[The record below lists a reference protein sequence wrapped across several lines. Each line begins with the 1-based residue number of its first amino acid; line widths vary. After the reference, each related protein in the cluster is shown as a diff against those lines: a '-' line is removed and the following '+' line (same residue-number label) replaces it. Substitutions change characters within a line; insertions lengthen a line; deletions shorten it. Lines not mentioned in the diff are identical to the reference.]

1 MNLSPLCLDFTDPC
15 DLKHCRKKLRY
26 LITKT
31 KFKSRLFECFIE
43 VMRLNLRHFFLINE
57 TNLMIQSSQCL
68 SVSPPDAAK
77 LKKAI
82 KLTRYLNKDEAF

>member
-1 MNLSPLCLDFTDPC
+1 MCLDFTDPC
-15 DLKHCRKKLRY
+15 DFEALSS
-26 LITKT
+26 KT
-31 KFKSRLFECFIE
+31 KEVFNHEKKIESRLFERFIE

-57 TNLMIQSSQCL
+57 TNLMIQPSQCL